1 MKLQRQH
8 LTTLLNTFYDD
19 GVTTIPVKHPSEDIG
34 ELVRFELGDYQAST
48 VRFTC
53 GPLTYES
60 KHEDLERQYDEQI
73 VADLPGPEHY
83 MRALVGGGAAPLENH
98 DEVET
103 FVDRHGY
110 PDLAA
115 GHRPVF
121 AGIDTNLFMWR
132 PESLLS
138 LDPNSNSDGSGRAPV
153 SGYALSAGV
162 KRELDFHFRHNNP
175 RRLADAFGAEFTRL
189 KGQPTSDNRQGL
201 LGLYAYRQLMAEHN
215 VDVVPGEKGDSAI
228 IGSYHGYHDQD
239 RNQVILF
246 SNDRG
251 FIERAHDRGLTAQHV
266 SFPVDTRRKATVSWH
281 DIVET
286 LYLLTVIFGVLVLPK
301 VTLYGAWEDKDGRDW
316 QNSTIDIDCRSPKYH
331 EELERRKAIVECFG
345 ATV

>member
-1 MKLQRQH
+1 MNLQRQH

-19 GVTTIPVKHPSEDIG
+19 GVISIPVKHPCEDIG

-48 VRFTC
+48 IRFSC
-53 GPLTYES
+53 GPLTYEGRR
-60 KHEDLERQYDEQI
+60 EDLERQYDEQV

-83 MRALVGGGAAPLENH
+83 MRALVGGGVASLENH

-103 FVDRHGY
+103 FVQRQGY
-110 PDLAA
+110 PDLEA

-121 AGIDTNLFMWR
+121 AGVDTNLFMWR

-138 LDPNSNSDGSGRAPV
+138 LDPNEDSDERGRAPV
-153 SGYALSAGV
+153 NGYTLSAGV
-162 KRELDFHFRHNNP
+162 KQELDFHYRHHESP
-175 RRLADAFGAEFTRL
+175 RLANAFGEEFTRL
-189 KGQPTSDNRQGL
+189 RGQPTSANRQGL

-215 VDVVPGEKGDSAI
+215 VDIVSGEKGDPAI
-228 IGSYHGYHDQD
+228 IDGYREYQD
-239 RNQVILF
+239 DERNQVLLF

-251 FIERAHDRGLTAQHV
+251 FIERAHDCGLTAQHV
-266 SFPVDTRRKATVSWH
+266 SFPIDTRRKATVSWH

-301 VTLYGAWEDKDGRDW
+301 VTLYGAWDGKDGRDW
-316 QNSTIDIDCRSPKYH
+316 QTGTIDIDCRSPKYQT
-331 EELERRKAIVECFG
+331 ELKRRKTIVTVFD
-345 ATV
+345 ATI